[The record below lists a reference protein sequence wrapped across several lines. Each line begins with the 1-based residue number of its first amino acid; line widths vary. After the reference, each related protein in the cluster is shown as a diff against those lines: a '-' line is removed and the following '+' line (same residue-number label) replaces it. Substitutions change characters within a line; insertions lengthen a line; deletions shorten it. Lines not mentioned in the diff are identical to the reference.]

1 MNLFIKTIKKT
12 SLLSHSCLFNPHSM
26 RKNIL
31 KMEIGGKKTTTHK
44 AIVNKPSFYP
54 KNIDKTTKRTPRRQ
68 NNNKTSLDFAENG

>member
-12 SLLSHSCLFNPHSM
+12 SLLSHSCLFIPHSV

-44 AIVNKPSFYP
+44 AIVNKPSFQSQ
-54 KNIDKTTKRTPRRQ
+54 I
-68 NNNKTSLDFAENG
+68 

>member
-12 SLLSHSCLFNPHSM
+12 SLLSHSCLFIPHSV

-31 KMEIGGKKTTTHK
+31 KMEIGSKKTTTHK

-54 KNIDKTTKRTPRRQ
+54 KTETKQQNAHQEDKTTTKQ
-68 NNNKTSLDFAENG
+68 A

>member
-12 SLLSHSCLFNPHSM
+12 SLLSHSCLFIPHSV

-44 AIVNKPSFYP
+44 AIVNKLSFYQKIEP
-54 KNIDKTTKRTPRRQ
+54 KPQNEHQEDKITTKQ
-68 NNNKTSLDFAENG
+68 A

>member
-12 SLLSHSCLFNPHSM
+12 SLLSHSCLFITHSV

-44 AIVNKPSFYP
+44 AIVNTPSFYL
-54 KNIDKTTKRTPRRQ
+54 KIETKSKHTHQEDKITTKQ
-68 NNNKTSLDFAENG
+68 A

>member
-12 SLLSHSCLFNPHSM
+12 SLLSHSCLFIPHSV

-44 AIVNKPSFYP
+44 AIVNKPSFQSQIEQKTQNTHEAP
-54 KNIDKTTKRTPRRQ
+54 KKQRK
-68 NNNKTSLDFAENG
+68 KA

>member
-12 SLLSHSCLFNPHSM
+12 SLLSHSCLFIPHSV

-44 AIVNKPSFYP
+44 AIVNKPSFYLKIEP
-54 KNIDKTTKRTPRRQ
+54 KPQNTHQEDKITTKQ
-68 NNNKTSLDFAENG
+68 A

>member
-12 SLLSHSCLFNPHSM
+12 SLLSHSCLFIPHSV

-44 AIVNKPSFYP
+44 AIVNKPSFQSQIEQKTQNTYETP
-54 KNIDKTTKRTPRRQ
+54 KKQRK
-68 NNNKTSLDFAENG
+68 KA

>member
-12 SLLSHSCLFNPHSM
+12 SLLSHSCLFIPHSV

-44 AIVNKPSFYP
+44 AIVNKPSFQSQ
-54 KNIDKTTKRTPRRQ
+54 IEQKTQ
-68 NNNKTSLDFAENG
+68 NTYEALKKQRKKA

>member
-12 SLLSHSCLFNPHSM
+12 SLLSHSCLFIPHSV

-44 AIVNKPSFYP
+44 AIVNKPSFYQKTEAKP
-54 KNIDKTTKRTPRRQ
+54 QKTHQQDKITTKQ
-68 NNNKTSLDFAENG
+68 A